1 MQNIHFPKQVRTTWG
16 FFLRPLVIL
25 KDYKKENIKPDL
37 IAGLTL
43 AVILIPQAIAFA
55 YIAELPPQFGLY
67 SAVIGSIV
75 GALWGSSS
83 QLQTGPSNT
92 TSLLVL
98 TILLGVSVPDTPSYL
113 VAAGLLAVLVGFFR
127 LIMGLARL
135 GILVNFVSDSVI
147 VGFTAGAGML
157 IFFNQLEN
165 LFRLED
171 LPSTPMLTETLRYL
185 GLNLHNTHLPSLIL
199 GIFTVA
205 LILGLQRFKPK
216 FPAPLFSIFITSL
229 LVVFFHLEYL
239 DIRIVGSLPKGL
251 PPFTRLPITDLKTIS
266 SLITGALAVATIG
279 LVEAMSI
286 ARSIASQTGQR
297 LDSDQEF
304 IGQGLANIACGFFSG
319 YTCSGSFTR
328 SAINFQAGAK
338 TAMSNVFCGVLVLFI
353 ILVFGSFA
361 GYIPLPT
368 LAGVIVIVALR
379 LIDLKEMKRI
389 WFSKRGDR
397 VIMIA
402 TFLSTLFLPLTFA
415 VLTGILISL
424 AYYLLKTSTPRV
436 RTVIPDDS
444 FSILVPHQNEPQ
456 CPQLG
461 IIEIMGDLYFG
472 AVRHV
477 EDCILENQ
485 KQNPTQR
492 FLLLRMFGVEQID
505 ISGVHILEG
514 ITRKYREQGGDIFI
528 SRFQAPVIDTMQD
541 SGFIKTLGEDHFL
554 GRDQDAIGYLFYHII
569 DPAICVYECPYR
581 VFYECQNLPKRL
593 DLIGEIPRTGIRE
606 SLVKYIEPKS
616 VWEKIHQE
624 PKPTIID
631 VREPREFRQGHIPGA
646 FSIPL
651 PDLLANH
658 DLMPIKGE
666 VIFVCQGGRRS
677 SRAAYM
683 LRDKGKDRIFV
694 LRGGMVSWE
703 AENLLEAIDKD

>member
-1 MQNIHFPKQVRTTWG
+1 MLNVHFPKQVRTTWG
-16 FFLRPLVIL
+16 YFLRPLEIF
-25 KDYKKENIKPDL
+25 KNYKKENLRPDL
-37 IAGLTL
+37 IAGLTI

-98 TILLGVSVPDTPSYL
+98 SILLGVASSGSPDYL
-113 VAAGLLAVLVGFFR
+113 IAAGLLTVMVGFFR
-127 LIMGLARL
+127 LAMGLARL
-135 GILVNFVSDSVI
+135 GILVNFISDSVI
-147 VGFTAGAGML
+147 VGFTAGAGLL
-157 IFFNQLEN
+157 IFFNQLRN
-165 LFRLED
+165 LFRLD
-171 LPSTPMLTETLRYL
+171 IPSTPMLTETLSHL
-185 GLNLHNTHLPSLIL
+185 GLNLFNTHLPSLFL
-199 GIFTVA
+199 GIITIIIILVA
-205 LILGLQRFKPK
+205 QRLQPK
-216 FPAPLFSIFITSL
+216 FPAALFAILVTSI
-229 LVVFFHLEYL
+229 LVVFFHLESL
-239 DIRIVGSLPKGL
+239 DIRIIGSLPKGF
-251 PPFTRLPITDLKTIS
+251 PPFTRLPIMDLKAIS
-266 SLITGALAVATIG
+266 SLVTGALAIAAIG
-279 LVEAMSI
+279 LVEAISI

-328 SAINFQAGAK
+328 SAVNFQAGAK
-338 TAMSNVFCGVLVLFI
+338 TALSNVFCGLFVFFI
-353 ILVFGSFA
+353 ILVFGSLAAF
-361 GYIPLPT
+361 IPLPT
-368 LAGVIVIVALR
+368 LAAVVLIVAFR
-379 LIDLKEMKRI
+379 LIDLKEIKRI

-397 VIMIA
+397 VIMVA
-402 TFLSTLFLPLTFA
+402 TLLSTLFLPLTFA

-436 RTVIPDDS
+436 RVIVPDES
-444 FSILVPHQNEPQ
+444 FLFLEPHQDKPQ

-477 EDCILENQ
+477 EECILENQ
-485 KQNPTQR
+485 ESNPSQR
-492 FLLLRMFGVEQID
+492 FLLLRMVGVEQID

-514 ITRKYREQGGDIFI
+514 ITRKYREQAGDIFI
-528 SRFQAPVIDTMQD
+528 SRYQGPVIETLHD
-541 SGFIKTLGEDHFL
+541 SGFSITLGEDHFL
-554 GRDQDAIGYLFYHII
+554 RRDLDAIGYLFYHII

-581 VFYECQNLPKRL
+581 VFYECQNIPKRL

-606 SLVKYIEPKS
+606 SLLKYIEPKAI
-616 VWEKIHQE
+616 WEKIHQE

-631 VREPREFRQGHIPGA
+631 VREPREFRKGHIPGA

-658 DLMPIKGE
+658 DLMPSKGE

-683 LRDKGKDRIFV
+683 LRDNGKDRIFV